1 MEAPIMNRTLLAF
14 VFAALALAA
23 TSLVAFEEKPKP
35 RPKPKTKAE
44 LMKRKLEL
52 SQDLLASLTLNK
64 LDAAGKQAAELVEL
78 PKHPEWK
85 VKKTGLYNAFSDE
98 FTRSLNG
105 ITKAAKD
112 KNLESAKLNYLGLTM
127 TCFNCH
133 SYVRDPK
140 SDL

>member
-1 MEAPIMNRTLLAF
+1 MNRTLLTFA
-14 VFAALALAA
+14 FAALALA
-23 TSLVAFEEKPKP
+23 TSSLVAFEEKPKP
-35 RPKPKTKAE
+35 KIKTTAD

-52 SQDLLASLTLNK
+52 SQQMLASLTLNK
-64 LDAAGKQAAELVEL
+64 LDDAGKQAAELVNL
-78 PKHPEWK
+78 PKHPLWK

>member
-1 MEAPIMNRTLLAF
+1 MYRTLLVFA
-14 VFAALALAA
+14 FAALALVT

-35 RPKPKTKAE
+35 KPRTKAD

-52 SQDLLASLTLNK
+52 SQQLLASLTLNK
-64 LDAAGKQAAELVEL
+64 LDDAGKQAAELVKL
-78 PKHPEWK
+78 PDDPAWK

-105 ITKAAKD
+105 IKKAAKD